1 MNMLNQ
7 RVTQLHKLKSRSVAL
22 IPREGGGGG
31 GGGGRRKKKKK
42 LYITKYVTKLKKFYL
57 TLTVEEVLI

>member
-31 GGGGRRKKKKK
+31 GGGGGQKLMKKKIIHNQIRNQTEKI
-42 LYITKYVTKLKKFYL
+42 LFDFNC
-57 TLTVEEVLI
+57 